1 MKKAAFLDRDGVIN
15 IDHAYVHKI
24 EEFDWVPG
32 VLEAARTLSNAGY
45 LLVVITNQSGIGRG
59 YYDESDFARL
69 TDWMKARFAKA
80 GAPIAGVYFCPH
92 HPEKASPPYR
102 TDCQCRKPHPGML
115 LKAAADLGIDLPSS
129 IMFGDKPSD
138 MTAGRSAGC
147 LERVLLGT
155 DGIGIPTSSS
165 DATQTFQSLA
175 CAVSSPWFQ
184 QLKQRSNP

>member
-59 YYDESDFARL
+59 YYDEADFARL
-69 TDWMKARFAKA
+69 TDWMKARFAEA

-92 HPEKASPPYR
+92 HPEKANPPYR

-147 LERVLLGT
+147 HERVLLGT
-155 DGIGIPTSSS
+155 DGIAIPTSSS

-175 CAVSSPWFQ
+175 SAVSSPWFQ